1 MINSTQ
7 FFLKRSGFFLLG
19 LLLSLTWNNANA
31 QNSHTLTVNAPAA
44 IAGNYNAEI
53 AAFGATFCSFSSISG
68 DIVLV
73 KDGTGG
79 TLACDTIVNDLTGK
93 IALVDRGACN
103 FSIKVYEAQQ
113 KGAIAVLVANNA
125 ATAIFSMGTGANAN
139 LVTIPAF
146 MISQANGNAI
156 KSQLANGVNVTITRN
171 DIVDNSGDI
180 VVWGNNP
187 GEGDFDGGLNGWT
200 VVSGTCADGSPG
212 TSWTWSA
219 VGTMRGSCGGN
230 TVASP
235 TRCNGTVVFET
246 DFLDSGTNA
255 CGSGGGTCPA
265 PQFGEL
271 ISPNIDL
278 SGSDAAGFSLKF
290 YQVSRQFT
298 SNYFVAWTTD
308 GGINWDTT
316 AINTELVTNAAATAN
331 VVKVPLVGTGG
342 ADSLRVKLIYEA
354 NYYYWGID
362 DVQIIE
368 QESNNLRTNTF
379 FAVPNNAIF
388 PLDNA
393 EPFGFLADIENVGAL
408 DQTNVN
414 LNVTIEDFDGN
425 EVYSQDLDYGTV
437 PANSLVENVP
447 FAEKYL
453 PTETGTFFGTYTV
466 SADAEDF
473 DESNNTQ
480 EFAYIV
486 SDTTFAKE
494 YSGANSTTSSA
505 AGNWDANEPH
515 SWAWGNYYYVA
526 NADNKFV
533 RSATISVLGSAALA
547 GRELVIT
554 LYKWTED
561 TNQDG
566 AADPDERELL
576 AFNSYT
582 IVGNETAAQF
592 INVPMPAPGDP
603 VVALEDNTAYLLM
616 IEYITNDQVDY
627 VFPIADYIDYG
638 GMITLT
644 NAEGAP
650 RFGSMLGINGDL
662 STEPFNFVGFTGA
675 LFSRVPVA
683 RMNVGADPTSS
694 EELNA
699 LASKFTVFPNPTT
712 DVLNV
717 QLGLDKTAQSA
728 TVRIFDMAG
737 KLMQQ
742 RQYDNVQQERFQYN
756 INNLSSGTYFI
767 QLITE
772 EGAGTKKFI
781 VNK

>member
-7 FFLKRSGFFLLG
+7 SFFKKSGFFLLG
-19 LLLSLTWNNANA
+19 LLLSVAWNNVNA
-31 QNSHTLTVNAPAA
+31 QTNILKIAAPAE
-44 IAGNYNAEI
+44 IAGEYPLQI
-53 AAFGATFCSFSSISG
+53 AAFGPRIDCGDPIITAELVVYSDMAASS
-68 DIVLV
+68 
-73 KDGTGG
+73 
-79 TLACDTIVNDLTGK
+79 LACNPSTEDYTGK
-93 IALVDRGACN
+93 IVLVDRGACAFAN
-103 FSIKVYEAQQ
+103 KALNAQAR
-113 KGAIAVLVANNA
+113 GAVAVIICNNTSGIFTPGGTSA
-125 ATAIFSMGTGANAN
+125 A
-139 LVTIPAF
+139 VTIPTLGTALESCNIF
-146 MISQANGNAI
+146 
-156 KSQLANGVNVTITRN
+156 KSVVAGGGVTGTI
-171 DIVDNSGDI
+171 DIYSLQDASDDVM
-180 VVWGNNP
+180 VWGGNP

-212 TSWTWSA
+212 TSWTWSENG
-219 VGTMRGSCGGN
+219 VIRGSCGGN
-230 TVASP
+230 AVPSP

-246 DFLDSGTNA
+246 DFLDSGTND
-255 CGSGGGTCPA
+255 CGLGGGTCPA

-298 SNYFVAWTTD
+298 SSYFVAWTTD
-308 GGINWDTT
+308 GGTNWDTT

-342 ADSLRVKLIYEA
+342 ADSLRVKLIYQA
-354 NYYYWGID
+354 NYYYWGVD
-362 DVQIIE
+362 DMQIIE
-368 QESNNLRTNTF
+368 QESNNLRTNAF

-408 DQTNVN
+408 EQTNVN

-453 PTETGTFFGTYTV
+453 PTETGTFFGTYTI

-473 DESNNTQ
+473 DESNNAQ

-533 RSATISVLGSAALA
+533 RSATIAVLGSAALA

-566 AADPDERELL
+566 NADPDERELL

-603 VVALEDNTAYLLM
+603 AVALEDNTAYLLM

-644 NAEGAP
+644 NEEGAP

-662 STEPFNFVGFTGA
+662 STEPFSFVGFTGA

-683 RMNVGADPTSS
+683 RMNVGADPTSA

-737 KLMQQ
+737 KLVQQ